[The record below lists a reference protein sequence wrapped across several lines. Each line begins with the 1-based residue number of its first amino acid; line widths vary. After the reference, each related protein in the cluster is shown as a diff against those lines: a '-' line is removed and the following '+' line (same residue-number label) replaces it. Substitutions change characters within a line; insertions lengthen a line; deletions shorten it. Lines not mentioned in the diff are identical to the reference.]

1 MSASDRFVVLC
12 AENAIRALNFSL
24 ERPTRKL
31 RSSSNHKCGL
41 VPGLS
46 KDEARSAKTI
56 TADALTLE
64 GLNRF
69 DFARNATPMWVF
81 DISTLVFSA
90 VNDAAVRHYCYS
102 RKEFLSMTILDIRP
116 GKDIPSLLREV
127 LQKQVLNPRNF
138 GKTKIRMALDRRGGH
153 ALRSTLQRMHRRHRD
168 RRRCMEICRCAAA
181 SLGSLCS
188 TPGHEHPPEEE
199 FFDLKC
205 TDMALKHFPR
215 LIL

>member
-1 MSASDRFVVLC
+1 M
-12 AENAIRALNFSL
+12 NFSL
-24 ERPTRKL
+24 ERTTRKL

-56 TADALTLE
+56 TADALTSE

-90 VNDAAVRHYCYS
+90 VNDAAVRHYGYS

-153 ALRSTLQRMHRRHRD
+153 ALRSTLQRMHRRPRD
-168 RRRCMEICRCAAA
+168 RCRCDWTRTR
-181 SLGSLCS
+181 SKSS
-188 TPGHEHPPEEE
+188 
-199 FFDLKC
+199 
-205 TDMALKHFPR
+205 PR
-215 LIL
+215 DTA